1 MRKHFSSLIFNLIS
15 LSSCFLFFLFK
26 LAATSR
32 AQQNITINVPTP
44 SAAVT
49 NLGKLIGSGITAA
62 IVVAGLLTFIFLV
75 WGGLQ
80 WLTSGGDK
88 SKYEAARD
96 RITAAIIGLVIV
108 AAAVA
113 IINVIQAFF
122 GIDIFNINIP
132 PATGTP

>member
-1 MRKHFSSLIFNLIS
+1 MRKDFSSLIFNLIS

-32 AQQNITINVPTP
+32 ADITINIPTP

-62 IVVAGLLTFIFLV
+62 IVIAGLLTFIFLI

-113 IINVIQAFF
+113 IINVIQQFF
-122 GIDIFNINIP
+122 GIDIFRINIP
-132 PATGTP
+132 PATGS

>member
-1 MRKHFSSLIFNLIS
+1 M
-15 LSSCFLFFLFK
+15 
-26 LAATSR
+26 LASP
-32 AQQNITINVPTP
+32 ITINIPTP

-132 PATGTP
+132 PAITQPRPLYHQP